1 MPARSVSAH
10 SVATLL
16 RAAPPGHVAEPG
28 RPAYRSLAEGLR
40 RLINDG
46 RVMRG
51 MRLPSEREL
60 TRALGLSRTTVA
72 RAYSVLRDEG
82 SIVTRRGA
90 GSVASLPGDASR
102 TLARPP
108 HLTADAHVLDLTFA
122 ALPAAPGC
130 TEAFERALR
139 ALPRHLATSGYH
151 PLGLPETREAIADW
165 YATRGLPTRPDQVV
179 VTCGAHAAFSTI
191 LRARLDPG
199 DRVLLESPTYPNAI
213 NAVRRS
219 QLRPVGLPM
228 LSTGWDVGAL
238 KAAVRQTS
246 PALAYLVPEFHNPT
260 GLRMDEPTRES
271 VARVLTHSRTPVVV
285 DETFVDLALD
295 GSTPPRPFAVFAPD
309 ALTIGGVSKSFWGG
323 LRVGWLRAPS
333 ATDVAGLVEA
343 RHSLDLGTPV
353 IDQLA
358 VVELLRGSTQ
368 DLGVRRAMLVQQRD
382 ALVSALRERL
392 PQWRFRVPDGGVNLW
407 CELPVPRA
415 SAVVRAA
422 ERHGVWLSGAGQFGV
437 DGGFESFV
445 RIPYILPPDELGEAV
460 SRLERAWSEA
470 LVGPSGPEAPRSL
483 IA

>member
-1 MPARSVSAH
+1 MPRSVSAH
-10 SVATLL
+10 SVAALL
-16 RAAPPGHVAEPG
+16 QAAPPGGVDESS

-40 RLINDG
+40 RLISDG
-46 RVMRG
+46 RVIRG
-51 MRLPSEREL
+51 TRLPSEREL

-72 RAYSVLRDEG
+72 RAYTMLRDEG
-82 SIVTRRGA
+82 SIVTRRGT

-102 TLARPP
+102 TLSRPP
-108 HLTADAHVLDLTFA
+108 HLTADEHVLDLTFA

-151 PLGLPETREAIADW
+151 PLGLPETRAAIADW
-165 YATRGLPTRPDQVV
+165 YAARALPTRPDQIV

-238 KAAVRQTS
+238 EATLRQAS
-246 PALAYLVPEFHNPT
+246 PALVYLVPEFHNPT
-260 GLRMDEPTRES
+260 GLRMDEPTRQS
-271 VARVLTHSRTPVVV
+271 VAQVLARSRTPVVV

-295 GSTPPRPFAVFAPD
+295 GSTTPRPFAVFAPN

-333 ATDVAGLVEA
+333 ADIAGLVEA

-358 VVELLRGSTQ
+358 VVELLGGSTQ
-368 DLGVRRAMLVQQRD
+368 DLGVRRAMLVEQRD

-415 SAVVRAA
+415 SALVRVA

-437 DGGFESFV
+437 EGGFESFV
-445 RIPYILPPDELGEAV
+445 RLPFILPPDELREAV
-460 SRLERAWSEA
+460 SRLERAWTEA
-470 LVGPSGPEAPRSL
+470 LVGPSGPESPRSL